1 MQFHEV
7 RDEDWV
13 EKLYQTSTNSMT
25 EAIQQYPYPR
35 RRVSRF
41 LLTRLARVVLHTLS
55 DFRVIGR
62 ENLPKSGPLLLVGNH
77 FHFGD
82 PVIAVAIAQWPMEFL
97 GGFQF
102 VDGPTWIHWIPST
115 WGFYKV
121 RRGNASKDALRAG
134 TAVLEQNG
142 VLGIFPEGGSWAPV
156 LRPPRPGTAYLAVRS
171 GAPIIPIGI
180 DGLVNLFPYLRQRK
194 RATVTVR
201 IGRPF
206 GPFQANGRGRER
218 REQLDAISDEIM
230 RHIAA
235 LIPPERHGVYST
247 NPTLRA
253 EAEKVSAWPY
263 DTADHAEGTI

>member
-1 MQFHEV
+1 M
-7 RDEDWV
+7 
-13 EKLYQTSTNSMT
+13 MT
-25 EAIQQYPYPR
+25 TPEQQYPYPR

-41 LLTRLARVVLHTLS
+41 LLARLARVVLHTLS

-62 ENLPKSGPLLLVGNH
+62 ENLPKNGPLLLVSNH

-82 PVIAVAIAQWPMEFL
+82 PVIAVAIARWPMEFL

-102 VDGPTWIHWIPST
+102 VDGPTWIHWLPST

-134 TAVLEQNG
+134 TAVLNQNG
-142 VLGIFPEGGSWAPV
+142 ILGVFPEGGSWANV

-201 IGRPF
+201 IGQPF

-218 REQLDAISDEIM
+218 RKQLDAISDEIM
-230 RHIAA
+230 LQIAN
-235 LIPPERHGVYST
+235 LIPLEQHGIYST
-247 NPTLRA
+247 DPALRA
-253 EAEKVSAWPY
+253 AAQEVSAWPY
-263 DTADHAEGTI
+263 DTAESAEGTI